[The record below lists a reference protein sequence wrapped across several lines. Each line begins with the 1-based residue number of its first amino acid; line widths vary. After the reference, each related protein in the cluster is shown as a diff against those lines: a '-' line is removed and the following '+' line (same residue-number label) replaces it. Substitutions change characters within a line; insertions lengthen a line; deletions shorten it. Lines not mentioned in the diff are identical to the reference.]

1 VAETRVEGL
10 VGMVRFRPA
19 GGWPLAV
26 SFEDRDEWYQLD
38 GAAFFINGRQVP
50 KAEVLAWLM
59 ACFVGSALP
68 HAALTGWWR
77 ADAYGRHCERAEFT
91 SGTAVARPNESTD
104 AGGESL

>member
-26 SFEDRDEWYQLD
+26 SFEDRDDWYRLD

-50 KAEVLAWLM
+50 KAEVLAWL
-59 ACFVGSALP
+59 
-68 HAALTGWWR
+68 
-77 ADAYGRHCERAEFT
+77 
-91 SGTAVARPNESTD
+91 TA
-104 AGGESL
+104 